1 MCRYNLH
8 ATFRWAVSGTPFQN
22 RVGDLYALVRFL
34 KLDPFSH
41 YFCSQCDC
49 KALNF
54 GPFDARTRCI
64 RCHHS
69 RRSHWS
75 YFRRYITR
83 PITMNASSAEGRQ
96 SLQLLRKIFGNILLR
111 RTKAEREQDVH
122 LPPLV
127 METRYVRLE
136 PSEQAFYDRLAQEY
150 QDKVEQLAEE
160 GMLEAK
166 VSELLVLLM
175 RLRQACNSGLLIKYS
190 ENKQGHRECEL
201 LRGIDSR

>member
-1 MCRYNLH
+1 MMPLY
-8 ATFRWAVSGTPFQN
+8 
-22 RVGDLYALVRFL
+22 RVA
-34 KLDPFSH
+34 
-41 YFCSQCDC
+41 
-49 KALNF
+49 F
-54 GPFDARTRCI
+54 GPSF
-64 RCHHS
+64 
-69 RRSHWS
+69 RS
-75 YFRRYITR
+75 
-83 PITMNASSAEGRQ
+83 ASSAEGRQ

-175 RLRQACNSGLLIKYS
+175 RLRQVRVMRTEGELAVTVDKWSAIGRGEGKEWFNPIYHRGRVMSASLAVGLQQWTAYKV
-190 ENKQGHRECEL
+190 Q
-201 LRGIDSR
+201 